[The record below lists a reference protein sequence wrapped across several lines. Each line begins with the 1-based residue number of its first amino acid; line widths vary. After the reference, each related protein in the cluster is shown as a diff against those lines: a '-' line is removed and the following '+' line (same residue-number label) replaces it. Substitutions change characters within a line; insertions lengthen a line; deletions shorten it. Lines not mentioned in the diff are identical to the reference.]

1 MTIPITQAGSS
12 DEPSRI
18 PLLHG
23 HAIPRMGLGTWPM
36 VDQECTDAVHKAIDV
51 GYRLIDTSFQY
62 QNEEAVGRGVNASG
76 IARSNLF
83 ITSKFNKES
92 HSIDGVQRAYDD
104 SLRWLNVDYLDL
116 FLCHWPVPAQGKYVD
131 AWKGLVKLLEGGRV
145 KAIGVSNFKPAHLKR
160 IIEDWALH
168 LAGVVW
174 WHEFTSF
181 WGAVSAI
188 GR

>member
-1 MTIPITQAGSS
+1 MTIPIIQAGSS
-12 DEPSRI
+12 DEPSRV

-36 VDQECTDAVHKAIDV
+36 LDQECTDAVREAIDV

-62 QNEEAVGRGVNASG
+62 QNEEAVGRGVSASG

-83 ITSKFNKES
+83 ITSKFNKKS

-116 FLCHWPVPAQGKYVD
+116 FLCHWPVPTQGKYVD
-131 AWKGLVKLLEGGRV
+131 AWEGLVKLLEGERV